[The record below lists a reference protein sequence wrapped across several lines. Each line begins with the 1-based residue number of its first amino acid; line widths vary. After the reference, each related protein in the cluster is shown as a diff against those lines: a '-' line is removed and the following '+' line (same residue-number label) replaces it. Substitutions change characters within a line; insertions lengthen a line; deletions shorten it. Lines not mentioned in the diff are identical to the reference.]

1 MAKSDKKVEKKAEKK
16 AVTTAKAEIK
26 SKVGKKVVDSKK
38 PVAVIPSAKH
48 GAPISSNEILARVRV
63 RL

>member
-16 AVTTAKAEIK
+16 ASTTTKAEIK
-26 SKVGKKVVDSKK
+26 PKVGKKIVDSKK
-38 PVAVIPSAKH
+38 PVTPSAKH
-48 GAPISSNEILARVRV
+48 GAPISSKEILARVRV